1 MENENITLNEASIFY
16 KRIDKD
22 TYLIGKDKDSYGQF
36 LIEDAIAPLLFSSIN
51 EINRKKMTTDS
62 LSPDRRFIF
71 YFYLMTLYFP
81 KSIASIW
88 SSQIHSYFEYESK
101 TIEQECLNLLTKSH
115 FSNGF
120 NTLRKD
126 YSFKA
131 CTTFKCRKYYSFQI
145 RREFD
150 CFQVYTVLESF
161 SIYTCGS

>member
-88 SSQIHSYFEYESK
+88 SSQIHSYL
-101 TIEQECLNLLTKSH
+101 TIESCCLRT
-115 FSNGF
+115 
-120 NTLRKD
+120 
-126 YSFKA
+126 
-131 CTTFKCRKYYSFQI
+131 
-145 RREFD
+145 
-150 CFQVYTVLESF
+150 SF
-161 SIYTCGS
+161 SISFPIVLFSVIFTFLIMLQSYTYMDKVHKNDVSCYCAFFHNTIYQYT

>member
-88 SSQIHSYFEYESK
+88 SSQIHSYFLFVLYSSK
-101 TIEQECLNLLTKSH
+101 TGRSLFFVFLYTARRKSKSSLLNPLYI
-115 FSNGF
+115 SN
-120 NTLRKD
+120 
-126 YSFKA
+126 
-131 CTTFKCRKYYSFQI
+131 
-145 RREFD
+145 
-150 CFQVYTVLESF
+150 
-161 SIYTCGS
+161 

>member
-88 SSQIHSYFEYESK
+88 SSQIHSYFEYVFRSVEQPK
-101 TIEQECLNLLTKSH
+101 TTR
-115 FSNGF
+115 
-120 NTLRKD
+120 NTQ
-126 YSFKA
+126 A
-131 CTTFKCRKYYSFQI
+131 
-145 RREFD
+145 
-150 CFQVYTVLESF
+150 
-161 SIYTCGS
+161 